1 MIYIKND
8 AFIFNSIK
16 SLFGVPS
23 PLERGGDKLSLL
35 WRGWEEAMLTKE
47 LLSQVRQIEI
57 KTKGLVNQVFSGEYH
72 SVFKGRGMEFSE
84 VREYQFGD
92 DIRNIDWNVT
102 ARFGHP
108 FIKIFEEERELTV
121 IMMVDL
127 SGSLIFGSVQ
137 KTKQQIAA
145 ELSAVL
151 AFSALKNN
159 DKVGLLLFTDK
170 IEKFVPPRKGRKHVL
185 RIIREVLSFE
195 PAGKTTNIK
204 SALEYMNSAIKKRS
218 IVFLLSDFID
228 EGYDK
233 ILKAAGK
240 KHDLIGVV
248 INDEREISIPKMGL
262 VKFADA
268 ETGQERWIDTSSSKV
283 QERIKEYRNQI
294 TAMRKNLFAS
304 GRIDNIEVKT
314 GEDYVKPLIRF
325 FKMRERRW

>member
-1 MIYIKND
+1 MD
-8 AFIFNSIK
+8 
-16 SLFGVPS
+16 
-23 PLERGGDKLSLL
+23 
-35 WRGWEEAMLTKE
+35 TKE
-47 LLSQVRQIEI
+47 LLKQVRQIEI

-121 IMMVDL
+121 ILMVDL
-127 SGSLIFGSVQ
+127 SGSLIFGTED

-145 ELSAVL
+145 ELSAIL

-170 IEKFVPPRKGRKHVL
+170 IEKFVPPRKGKKHVL

-195 PAGKTTNIK
+195 PEGKATNIRE
-204 SALEYMNSAIKKRS
+204 ALEYLNHAIKKRS
-218 IVFLLSDFID
+218 IVFLLSDFMD

-233 ILKAAGK
+233 ILRVVGK
-240 KHDLIGVV
+240 RHDFIGIVM
-248 INDEREISIPKMGL
+248 NDKRENEIPQMGL
-262 VKFADA
+262 VKFTDA
-268 ETGQERWIDTSSSKV
+268 ETGEERWVDTNDSRIRKHLTEVRQKV
-283 QERIKEYRNQI
+283 TAQRKSLFIKSR
-294 TAMRKNLFAS
+294 LDS
-304 GRIDNIEVKT
+304 IEIQT
-314 GEDYVKPLIRF
+314 GKDYVKPLVQF
-325 FKMRERRW
+325 FRVRGKRW